1 MTLATRQETRPPL
14 HEAHVSNSYS
24 TNGSKKLLTAHDIPL
39 ERVFVERVDA
49 STYAIDF
56 GM

>member
-49 STYAIDF
+49 STYAVDF